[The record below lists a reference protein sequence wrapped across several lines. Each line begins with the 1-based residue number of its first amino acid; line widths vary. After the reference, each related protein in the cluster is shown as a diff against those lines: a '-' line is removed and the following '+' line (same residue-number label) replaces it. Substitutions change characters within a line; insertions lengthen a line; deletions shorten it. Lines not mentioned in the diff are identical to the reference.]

1 MKRTDSLSSH
11 DGQTPVRRF
20 VPNAAYRVAH
30 DLKGDWWIWR
40 RSGQNTWTTYQ
51 RCNSE
56 AEAQLICDELIAG
69 GSVEGPSTEIK
80 S

>member
-1 MKRTDSLSSH
+1 MNRTDSITNH